1 MINSRVQELQD
12 QAYWLLV
19 KSWGG
24 KAKGKMPMAI
34 KNAQANAD
42 EEIANLEAER
52 DREEEIANLEA
63 ERLRD
68 EEMSRGGQE

>member
-1 MINSRVQELQD
+1 MLKSKIEEMQD

-52 DREEEIANLEA
+52 
-63 ERLRD
+63 LRD